1 MGKSHTRS
9 SGSRALFP
17 FFCPMATQHHGVPGN
32 QLSLELEATA
42 RRYRNSPSLQDR
54 NSVPDHSRP
63 VRHEAPKRNVFH
75 PEGSFIGND
84 RFALKI
90 SHLGQAYLIQG
101 GYHVSVERSFSDGT
115 VYAVIVDRVSVD
127 RIYLYRNGAYV
138 FVPISKHVGDRL
150 SHAAVEILKNPEYNR
165 TLAERRTA

>member
-1 MGKSHTRS
+1 MGKSAQEEPEA
-9 SGSRALFP
+9 ALHFLSL
-17 FFCPMATQHHGVPGN
+17 CPMATQERVPGN

-42 RRYRNSPSLQDR
+42 RRYRNTPPLQDR
-54 NSVPDHSRP
+54 DSVPDFSQPH
-63 VRHEAPKRNVFH
+63 RHEAPKRNVFH
-75 PEGSFIGND
+75 PEGSFIGSD
-84 RFALKI
+84 RFALKV

-101 GYHVSVERSFSDGT
+101 VYHANVERSFSDGS

-150 SHAAVEILKNPEYNR
+150 SHVALEILKDPERNP
-165 TLAERRTA
+165 TLSERRSA